1 MGEGVADLIIEERER
16 GGNFK
21 NLHDLVDRVDT
32 GTCNRRVIEALI
44 KGGAFDSTG
53 YPRRQLM
60 EFVDK
65 NNPANIIDAATK
77 RQKDRA
83 AGQSSMFDLFGDVEG
98 AGFEDEAPEPSPVEW
113 DRTLKLA
120 QEREVLGLYISDHPL
135 RPYEYALS
143 KARDYTLG
151 EVLNGYEKTSVTG
164 EVRHVDVGGE
174 KPFWV
179 AGMVSG
185 MQKRTTKNGDPMAI
199 VQLEDMENELDVV
212 VFPKAYKKSAAVL
225 AGQTDEQ
232 TGEQTGDVFVR
243 VLGRIDRSDRGD
255 QFLATAVEPLELSEK
270 TNKPKVLE
278 IMLEPSALSRSM
290 LEQLQKVLSLHQ
302 GFDRV
307 ELFVV
312 SESGDRLRMEV
323 PCRVDAK
330 NVMLMARVQDLLRD
344 KGTATVA

>member
-1 MGEGVADLIIEERER
+1 
-16 GGNFK
+16 
-21 NLHDLVDRVDT
+21 
-32 GTCNRRVIEALI
+32 
-44 KGGAFDSTG
+44 
-53 YPRRQLM
+53 
-60 EFVDK
+60 
-65 NNPANIIDAATK
+65 
-77 RQKDRA
+77 
-83 AGQSSMFDLFGDVEG
+83 MFDLFGDVEG

-255 QFLATAVEPLELSEK
+255 Q
-270 TNKPKVLE
+270 VLE

-344 KGTATVA
+344 KGTATVS